1 MGRGRGRDRDR
12 GPARRSEG
20 RGAESAPSVRPVPA
34 SVNVRSFRAS
44 LASRMTPSNPVGAPD
59 QDRGEPRV
67 CTDRGHPPVS
77 RASNAPF
84 PARVHRAKLE
94 EESPKAP
101 RVWIVCPDAVLSRR
115 LLKLP
120 LPLLTRVRRGDG
132 REQAVTPSYYTQHRS
147 PRVSASRVT
156 ARSRARPDPHDRLR
170 PPGAGWIPG
179 PRSVCTLLT

>member
-1 MGRGRGRDRDR
+1 MDRDRDR

-20 RGAESAPSVRPVPA
+20 KRAESAPSVRPVPA

-44 LASRMTPSNPVGAPD
+44 LASRVTPSNPVGAPD

-67 CTDRGHPPVS
+67 CTDRGHPPTREPGLQRTVS
-77 RASNAPF
+77 RPGPQSET
-84 PARVHRAKLE
+84 LE

-156 ARSRARPDPHDRLR
+156 ARSRALPDPHDRLR
-170 PPGAGWIPG
+170 PPVAGWIPWA
-179 PRSVCTLLT
+179 PVCLYTLT